1 METLT
6 PWITPTLVIALFVW
20 LRSEFNTRFS
30 TIEKRFENVDRR
42 FDEAARDNAKRFENI
57 NRRFD
62 EVARDNAD
70 LRERMAKL
78 EGSLDGFLAGRRDPH
93 AA

>member
-42 FDEAARDNAKRFENI
+42 FDEAARDNAKRFEKAI
-57 NRRFD
+57 SSPLVREPAPFVTRCRRRTVANTDSITFD
-62 EVARDNAD
+62 V
-70 LRERMAKL
+70 
-78 EGSLDGFLAGRRDPH
+78 RR
-93 AA
+93 

>member
-1 METLT
+1 METLAPLVT
-6 PWITPTLVIALFVW
+6 PALVIALFVW
-20 LRSEFNTRFS
+20 LRNEFNTRFS
-30 TIEKRFENVDRR
+30 ALEKRFENIDR
-42 FDEAARDNAKRFENI
+42 RFENI
-57 NRRFD
+57 DRRFD